1 LFTFLKYVQPTHYF
15 SRKRKDGTFIFPK
28 KEALPKEIIEQVLT
42 DNRYSSTLAT
52 NYDISWQAV
61 NMGYV
66 GKGENYAHFKKIPL
80 EDEYVFLR
88 TYFNPV
94 WSIYVVLIRIL
105 TFKNPFKEISAW
117 LGSRN
122 VKRSTYLQNPI
133 PCPDWPS
140 YKSVLVE
147 KTPLVSIIIP
157 TLNRYRYLK
166 DVLEDLEKQTY
177 TNFEVIVVD
186 QSEPFKKQ
194 FYDDFSLNL
203 NVIYQEEKALWLAR
217 NTAVEISKGS
227 YILLFDDDSRVGPDW
242 IIEHLKCIDFFNA
255 EISSG
260 VSISTLGAE
269 VPKNYSFFRISDQID
284 TGNVLLKKEVFKTT
298 GLFDRQF
305 EKQRMGDGEFGLR
318 CFLEGFRNISNPF
331 AERLHLKVGSGGLR
345 QMGSWDAFRTNK
357 LFAPRP
363 IPSVLY
369 FYRRYYGN
377 NRAML
382 ALLKSVPPSI
392 IPYRFKKNKI
402 LLLLGIFISILLL
415 PFIAIQVWISWR
427 RATKKINQ
435 GPLIRAFN

>member
-1 LFTFLKYVQPTHYF
+1 
-15 SRKRKDGTFIFPK
+15 
-28 KEALPKEIIEQVLT
+28 
-42 DNRYSSTLAT
+42 
-52 NYDISWQAV
+52 
-61 NMGYV
+61 M
-66 GKGENYAHFKKIPL
+66 
-80 EDEYVFLR
+80 
-88 TYFNPV
+88 
-94 WSIYVVLIRIL
+94 
-105 TFKNPFKEISAW
+105 
-117 LGSRN
+117 
-122 VKRSTYLQNPI
+122 
-133 PCPDWPS
+133 
-140 YKSVLVE
+140 VE
-147 KTPLVSIIIP
+147 KAPLVSIIIP

-242 IIEHLKCIDFFNA
+242 IIDHLKCIDFFNA

-369 FYRRYYGN
+369 FYRRYFGN
-377 NRAML
+377 KRAML

-392 IPYRFKKNKI
+392 IPYRFKRNKI
-402 LLLLGIFISILLL
+402 LLLLGIFISIVLL